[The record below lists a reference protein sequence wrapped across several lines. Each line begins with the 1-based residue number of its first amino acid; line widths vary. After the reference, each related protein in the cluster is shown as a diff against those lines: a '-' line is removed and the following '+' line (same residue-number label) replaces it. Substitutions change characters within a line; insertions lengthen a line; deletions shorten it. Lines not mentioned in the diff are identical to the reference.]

1 MCITVFC
8 LYYVPTT
15 TPYKRGHLLTVFANK
30 QLNDLVGFV
39 VALVALKVCSR
50 RSLQYLPMLTPEANA
65 LLTDFSDDRLPK
77 GPLVR
82 VAESAALGRL
92 LQRRVPAGLG
102 DQYLLAVR

>member
-1 MCITVFC
+1 
-8 LYYVPTT
+8 
-15 TPYKRGHLLTVFANK
+15 
-30 QLNDLVGFV
+30 
-39 VALVALKVCSR
+39 
-50 RSLQYLPMLTPEANA
+50 MLTPEANA
-65 LLTDFSDDRLPK
+65 LFTDFSDDRLPK